1 MTDGIFLG
9 VDGGG
14 TKTEFVCIDG
24 SGEVIARAV
33 TGTTYHLQVGID
45 EAVNRLGQGIRTV
58 CAELGITPAALDHSF
73 FGLPAYGEDSIVDPQ
88 LDAACARLLGHD
100 RYLCGN
106 DMVCGWAG
114 SLGCE
119 DGINIV
125 AGTGSIG
132 YGEREGQSA
141 RAGGWGEVFG
151 DEGSAYWIAVQGLAL
166 FARMSDGRAPRG
178 ILHERIVKA
187 LSLRD
192 DLELCERIMGTGG
205 MGRGEIAGLASVVS
219 GAASEGD
226 SGAVAILHSAAEELA
241 AIACALRKRLG
252 FPDGAPVSISW
263 SGGVLSQEPLVR
275 GPFVEMLEE
284 TGFNFVE
291 PRFAPG
297 HGAALYARKR
307 APRSPQHDSEL
318 QRASQG
324 RQ

>member
-1 MTDGIFLG
+1 MTGGIFLG

-14 TKTEFVCIDG
+14 TKTEFVCIDAAG
-24 SGEVIARAV
+24 AVIARAV
-33 TGTTYHLQVGID
+33 TGTTYHLQVGVD
-45 EAVNRLGQGIRTV
+45 EAVRRLDQGIMAV
-58 CAELGITPAALDHSF
+58 CDTLGVTPAALDHSF
-73 FGLPAYGEDSIVDPQ
+73 FGLPAYGEDGVIDPQ

-106 DMVCGWAG
+106 DMICGWAG

-166 FARMSDGRAPRG
+166 FARMSDGRAPKDV
-178 ILHERIVKA
+178 LHDRIVDA
-187 LSLRD
+187 LSLD
-192 DLELCERIMGTGG
+192 HDLELCERIMGTDR

-219 GAASEGD
+219 KAAAEGDRGAA
-226 SGAVAILHSAAEELA
+226 AILNAAAAELA
-241 AIACALRKRLG
+241 AIAGALRKSLG
-252 FPDGAPVSISW
+252 FPDGMPVSISW

-275 GPFVEMLEE
+275 RPFLEALEE
-284 TGFNFVE
+284 KEFRFVE

-297 HGAALYARKR
+297 HGAALYARKQALR
-307 APRSPQHDSEL
+307 LSESNEEL
-318 QRASQG
+318 
-324 RQ
+324 RQMRRDR

>member
-14 TKTEFVCIDG
+14 TKTEFVCIGG
-24 SGEVIARAV
+24 SGAVIARAV

-45 EAVNRLGQGIRTV
+45 EAVNRLRQGILAV
-58 CAELGITPAALDHSF
+58 CGDLEIAPAALDHCF

-100 RYLCGN
+100 RYLCDN
-106 DMVCGWAG
+106 DMICGWAG

-141 RAGGWGEVFG
+141 RAGGWGEIFG

-166 FARMSDGRAPRG
+166 FSRMSDGRAPKG
-178 ILHERIVKA
+178 VLHALVVKA
-187 LSLRD
+187 LSLRH
-192 DLELCERIMGTGG
+192 DLDLCERIMGTGG

-219 GAASEGD
+219 RAASEGD
-226 SGAVAILHSAAEELA
+226 MAAAAILNSAAEELA
-241 AIACALRKRLG
+241 AIACALRKHLG
-252 FPDGAPVSISW
+252 FPDGAPVPISW

-275 GPFVEMLEE
+275 RPFVEMLEE
-284 TGFNFVE
+284 MGFSFIE

-297 HGAALYARKR
+297 HGAALYARKLALR
-307 APRSPQHDSEL
+307 LPQHDGALRREN
-318 QRASQG
+318 QG
-324 RQ
+324 RL